1 MSYIKKMCGKSRK
14 IRTVLCMVLC
24 AGGLLC
30 GVSGCG
36 QNGNTSGLQA
46 VENVVEKKN
55 GEATRDLFAMDTVMR
70 VTANGTEAED
80 AVTAAVAEIKRLD
93 ALFSV
98 GNENS
103 DIAKLNV
110 EHMAVVSDDTFSLVQ
125 RSLQLYQDTDGALNI
140 TVYPLMEAWGFTTGE
155 YRVPEQTEID
165 SLLQTMQ
172 IGEIRCDSQTKTVI
186 LPEQTKI
193 DLGAIAKGYTSARL
207 MEIFEGYDISS
218 AMVSLGGNIQVK
230 GSKPDGTSW
239 KVAVED
245 PFSDSENAYAGILSV
260 ADKAVVTSGTYERY
274 FEKDGKRYHHILD
287 PATGYP
293 AEKGLASVT
302 IVSDDGTLADALST
316 ALFVMG
322 KEKAVAYWKAHAK
335 EFDMILIEDDG
346 TISVSE
352 GIENVFSCEKKYE
365 KIERETDETPLPVPG
380 RGVSGCEGQCTTT
393 SGTSASDAPSGAI
406 ISTITLFGRHMIEE
420 PTVRI
425 AFVFTQI

>member
-1 MSYIKKMCGKSRK
+1 MSYKKKMCGKNRK
-14 IRTVLCMVLC
+14 IRTALCMILW

-36 QNGNTSGLQA
+36 QNGNTSGSQA

-80 AVTAAVAEIKRLD
+80 AVTAAVAEINRLD

-110 EHMAVVSDDTFSLVQ
+110 EHTAVVSDDTFSLVQ

-165 SLLQTMQ
+165 GLLQTMQ

-218 AMVSLGGNIQVK
+218 AMVSLGGNVQVK

-335 EFDMILIEDDG
+335 EFDVILIEDDG

-352 GIENVFSCEKKYE
+352 GIENVFSCEKGYE
-365 KIERETDETPLPVPG
+365 KIER
-380 RGVSGCEGQCTTT
+380 
-393 SGTSASDAPSGAI
+393 
-406 ISTITLFGRHMIEE
+406 
-420 PTVRI
+420 
-425 AFVFTQI
+425 

>member
-1 MSYIKKMCGKSRK
+1 
-14 IRTVLCMVLC
+14 
-24 AGGLLC
+24 
-30 GVSGCG
+30 
-36 QNGNTSGLQA
+36 
-46 VENVVEKKN
+46 
-55 GEATRDLFAMDTVMR
+55 
-70 VTANGTEAED
+70 
-80 AVTAAVAEIKRLD
+80 
-93 ALFSV
+93 
-98 GNENS
+98 
-103 DIAKLNV
+103 
-110 EHMAVVSDDTFSLVQ
+110 
-125 RSLQLYQDTDGALNI
+125 
-140 TVYPLMEAWGFTTGE
+140 MEAWGFTTGE

-335 EFDMILIEDDG
+335 EFDVVLIEDDG

-365 KIERETDETPLPVPG
+365 KIER
-380 RGVSGCEGQCTTT
+380 
-393 SGTSASDAPSGAI
+393 
-406 ISTITLFGRHMIEE
+406 
-420 PTVRI
+420 
-425 AFVFTQI
+425 

>member
-1 MSYIKKMCGKSRK
+1 MSYKKKMCGKSRK

-30 GVSGCG
+30 GVSGCS
-36 QNGNTSGLQA
+36 QNGNTSGLKA

-55 GEATRDLFAMDTVMR
+55 GEATRNLFAMDTVMR

-80 AVTAAVAEIKRLD
+80 AVTAAVAEINRLD

-172 IGEIRCDSQTKTVI
+172 IGEIRCDSQKKTVI

-207 MEIFEGYDISS
+207 MEIFEEYDISS

-365 KIERETDETPLPVPG
+365 KIER
-380 RGVSGCEGQCTTT
+380 
-393 SGTSASDAPSGAI
+393 
-406 ISTITLFGRHMIEE
+406 
-420 PTVRI
+420 
-425 AFVFTQI
+425 

>member
-1 MSYIKKMCGKSRK
+1 
-14 IRTVLCMVLC
+14 
-24 AGGLLC
+24 
-30 GVSGCG
+30 
-36 QNGNTSGLQA
+36 
-46 VENVVEKKN
+46 
-55 GEATRDLFAMDTVMR
+55 
-70 VTANGTEAED
+70 
-80 AVTAAVAEIKRLD
+80 
-93 ALFSV
+93 
-98 GNENS
+98 
-103 DIAKLNV
+103 
-110 EHMAVVSDDTFSLVQ
+110 
-125 RSLQLYQDTDGALNI
+125 
-140 TVYPLMEAWGFTTGE
+140 
-155 YRVPEQTEID
+155 
-165 SLLQTMQ
+165 
-172 IGEIRCDSQTKTVI
+172 
-186 LPEQTKI
+186 
-193 DLGAIAKGYTSARL
+193 

-322 KEKAVAYWKAHAK
+322 KEKAVAYWKVRAK

-365 KIERETDETPLPVPG
+365 KIER
-380 RGVSGCEGQCTTT
+380 
-393 SGTSASDAPSGAI
+393 
-406 ISTITLFGRHMIEE
+406 
-420 PTVRI
+420 
-425 AFVFTQI
+425 